1 MSILARLK
9 DLRVY
14 FYDSRD
20 RRFIRAVENMSF
32 SIERGGVLG
41 LVGESG
47 CGKTVTALSMMGLI
61 TSEPGLIG
69 GEFYFMPKE
78 EDRVEI
84 ETNLLKLS
92 RKVSGSYLD
101 DGRMNLFYGLS
112 KFLNMEKNPFT
123 IIKDS
128 EKWLRYHDRVMERIR
143 GKNISIIFQ
152 NPASS
157 LNPFLTIEK
166 QIYRTFKKYLSP
178 VRSYELRDRALE
190 LLRSVRIYN
199 PEAVLKMY
207 PSSLSMGMAQ
217 RVIIALSLISSPRLL
232 IADEPTTGLDTT
244 NKYRIINL
252 LKTIIEERRLSMLLI
267 SHNIRIVGEIA
278 SNIAVMY
285 AGILVELGTKNDI
298 LRMKRGPK
306 HPYTEA
312 LLQAIPTDS
321 DIKKGKKLRVIGGRA
336 PNNKLEIR
344 GCPFF
349 DRCSYVVSGIKK
361 LCSSELPPLI
371 EVAEGHLIR
380 CHIFS
385 K

>member
-1 MSILARLK
+1 MSVLARLK
-9 DLRVY
+9 ELKVY

-20 RRFIRAVENMSF
+20 KRFIRAVENMSF
-32 SIERGGVLG
+32 TIERGKVLG

-47 CGKTVTALSMMGLI
+47 CGKTVTALSMMGLV
-61 TSEPGLIG
+61 TSGPGIIN
-69 GEFYFMPKE
+69 GEFYFLPKE
-78 EDRVEI
+78 EDRVEV
-84 ETNLLKLS
+84 EQNLLKMS
-92 RKVSGSYLD
+92 GKVKENYLD
-101 DGRMNLFYGLS
+101 GSRINLFYGLTNFI
-112 KFLNMEKNPFT
+112 KIQKTPHT
-123 IIKDS
+123 IVKDS
-128 EKWLRYHDRVMERIR
+128 EKWIRYNDRVMERIR
-143 GKNISIIFQ
+143 GKNISMIFQ
-152 NPASS
+152 NPISS

-166 QIYRTFKKYLSP
+166 NLYRVIKKYNRTLG
-178 VRSYELRDRALE
+178 RGELNDKALE

-217 RVIIALSLISSPRLL
+217 RVIIALSLVSSPRLL

-252 LKTIIEERRLSMLLI
+252 LKSIVDNEKLSVLLI

-285 AGILVELGTKNDI
+285 GGILVEIGNKNDI
-298 LRMKRGPK
+298 LKMKRGPK

-321 DIKKGKKLRVIGGRA
+321 DMRKGKKLRIIPGRA
-336 PNNKLEIR
+336 PNNKVEIT

-349 DRCSYVVSGIKK
+349 DRCSYVVEDIKK
-361 LCSSELPPLI
+361 ICANELPLLV
-371 EVAEGHLIR
+371 EVSKGHFIR
-380 CHIFS
+380 CHLYRS
-385 K
+385 